1 MCMVP
6 CSISLIVIYKV
17 EKHKTNIV
25 NYYHSIFFI
34 LHVLSS
40 IFLQN
45 IDLCVHHYDHM
56 VVGVIVVV
64 FTHCFCDV
72 GNDGA

>member
-6 CSISLIVIYKV
+6 CSINLIGISKV
-17 EKHKTNIV
+17 ENHKTNIN

-34 LHVLSS
+34 FHVSS
-40 IFLQN
+40 LIFVQN

-64 FTHCFCDV
+64 FTHCPSDV
-72 GNDGA
+72 GIDGV